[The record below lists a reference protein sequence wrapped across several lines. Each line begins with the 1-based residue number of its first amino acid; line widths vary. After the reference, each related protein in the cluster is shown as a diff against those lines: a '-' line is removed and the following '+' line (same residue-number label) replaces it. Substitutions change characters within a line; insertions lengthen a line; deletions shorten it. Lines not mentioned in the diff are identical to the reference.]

1 MTRRSDPQRS
11 TTTSPSPADR
21 RAVRNRVLMVHRVGA
36 GVVGVVLLV
45 FAVLGFARGLPFF
58 STTGESVVGM
68 STNGLLSTVSVIVGL
83 VLIGGALAGARV
95 ASTVMIAVG
104 VLFLVSALGNLA
116 VLRTD
121 FNVFAFDFSNVV
133 FSAVVGLVLLLLG
146 AYGRISG
153 NLPAESPYRSPERP
167 GDESSPVEETPQT
180 PAESA
185 AEEAMHEA
193 ERAVAQGNATDE
205 QRRRVEAMSQ
215 ARSRKDRRRA
225 WMEFDSGA
233 R

>member
-1 MTRRSDPQRS
+1 M
-11 TTTSPSPADR
+11 
-21 RAVRNRVLMVHRVGA
+21 HRIGA
-36 GVVGVVLLV
+36 AAVGVVLLV
-45 FAVLGFARGLPFF
+45 FAALGFARGVPFF

-68 STNGLLSTVSVIVGL
+68 SANGLLSTVSVIVGL
-83 VLIGGALAGARV
+83 VLIGGALAGAGV
-95 ASTVMIAVG
+95 ASTVMIVVG

-121 FNVFAFDFSNVV
+121 YNVFAFDFTNVV

-153 NLPAESPYRSPERP
+153 NLPVESPYRSPDEA
-167 GDESSPVEETPQT
+167 GDESGPVAETPQT

-185 AEEAMHEA
+185 ADEAMHEA
-193 ERAVAQGNATDE
+193 ERAVAQGQATDE

-215 ARSRKDRRRA
+215 ARSRKDRRRM
-225 WMEFDSGA
+225 WMEFDAGA